1 VSCTG
6 CPASGGGAGEVKP
19 YDNGQTI
26 TRVGVLG
33 CGNVGS
39 ALCRIL
45 AEEAGTL
52 ADTTGIRLDLTGV
65 AVRDVKGPRNWQIP
79 PGLAADAKDLI
90 IDPEIDVVVELIGG
104 TGVAGDFVAEALRN
118 GKAVVTANKDLL
130 ADRGEA
136 LHAAAEAAGT
146 RLYYEAAVGGALP
159 LIRTL
164 QLSMAGEPIL
174 NVAGIL
180 NGTTNYILTTM
191 TETGQS
197 FRDALSEAQKLGYAE
212 PDPSADISGRDAAAK
227 AAIIARIAFGV
238 NIRPHEVHCEGIV
251 GLPRI
256 AFEIARDL
264 GCVIKLLATVDL
276 AESDAGVVARVHPA
290 LVPRSHVLASVGGAF
305 NAVYIRGAWLGEG
318 MIYGQGAGPLP
329 TASAVLSDV
338 LSAARKLPAPQRSAQ
353 VSKGVMADRPAR
365 FCIAVKGSD
374 RPGVL
379 ATVDGLFARHG
390 IAVATIAQQKYDD
403 ASVIVLTTRP
413 ASERA
418 VARAMEALRDV
429 DVVDDIEV
437 AIRFMDP

>member
-1 VSCTG
+1 M
-6 CPASGGGAGEVKP
+6 KP
-19 YDNGQTI
+19 HENGQAFV
-26 TRVGVLG
+26 RVGVLG

-45 AEEAGTL
+45 GEESRKL
-52 ADTTGIRLDLTGV
+52 AATTGISLELVGV
-65 AVRDVKGPRNWQIP
+65 AVRDVTRSRNWHIP
-79 PGLAADAKDLI
+79 PGILADAMDLVT
-90 IDPEIDVVVELIGG
+90 DPQVDVVVELVGG
-104 TGVAGDFVAEALRN
+104 TGVAGDLVAEALRN

-180 NGTTNYILTTM
+180 NGTTNYILTRM

-197 FRDALSEAQKLGYAE
+197 FCDALREAQELAYAE

-238 NIRPHEVHCEGIV
+238 TIRPHEVHCEGIV

-256 AFEIARDL
+256 AFHIAREL

-276 AESDAGVVARVHPA
+276 AENDASVVARVHPA
-290 LVPRSHVLASVGGAF
+290 LVPSSHVLASVGGSF
-305 NAVYIRGAWLGEG
+305 NAVYIRGAWLGES

-338 LSAARKLPAPQRSAQ
+338 LSAAQKLPAQQRSAQ

-403 ASVIVLTTRP
+403 ASVIVLTTRS

-418 VARAMEALRDV
+418 VARALEALRDM

-437 AIRFMDP
+437 AIRFMELLP